1 MRVSTEEQAKE
12 GFSLPEQRERLE
24 MFCKFKDYEVINYYE
39 DAGISAKTG
48 NHRPEFER
56 LKEDIKAR
64 KINTIVA
71 LKLDRITRSIYDWE
85 NLMTFLDENEAYID
99 CVNDEINTT
108 NANGKMISR
117 LLMSVSQN
125 EIERTSE
132 RTRLVQ

>member
-1 MRVSTEEQAKE
+1 MRVSTEDQAKE

-71 LKLDRITRSIYDWE
+71 LKLDRITRSIYGWE